1 MERDVSDRIRSS
13 LCDFG
18 GDSVDSVASPES
30 QARSPNLGGPI
41 STADVVWFCGV
52 GSRLLGTSVVRSTE
66 ARCNSIGLMY
76 MGALLFGAVKLGF
89 LSGGDALNSYTPYIL
104 PVSILASVGVYLAAR
119 ESLESSQSE

>member
-13 LCDFG
+13 SCDFG
-18 GDSVDSVASPES
+18 GDSVASLVSPES

-66 ARCNSIGLMY
+66 ARCNSID
-76 MGALLFGAVKLGF
+76 LGNSWF
-89 LSGGDALNSYTPYIL
+89 SKYVPGGIAIWCSKTRLSL
-104 PVSILASVGVYLAAR
+104 R
-119 ESLESSQSE
+119 